1 MRDLGF
7 DDHFLSIVY
16 ECMPFT
22 SFQVL
27 LNGEK
32 SNAFNPSRGLRQRY
46 PLSSYLFVL
55 CVERL
60 SQLIQLKVNDTVWR
74 PIKLTSDGH
83 VLSHLFFANNL
94 LLFFEAFFST
104 NGGHSRLFG
113 GIL

>member
-1 MRDLGF
+1 M
-7 DDHFLSIVY
+7 LSI
-16 ECMPFT
+16 FRG
-22 SFQVL
+22 VL
-27 LNGEK
+27 GKDIL
-32 SNAFNPSRGLRQRY
+32 Y
-46 PLSSYLFVL
+46 PVTFLY

-83 VLSHLFFANNL
+83 VLSHLFFADNL
-94 LLFFEAFFST
+94 LLFSEAFFST